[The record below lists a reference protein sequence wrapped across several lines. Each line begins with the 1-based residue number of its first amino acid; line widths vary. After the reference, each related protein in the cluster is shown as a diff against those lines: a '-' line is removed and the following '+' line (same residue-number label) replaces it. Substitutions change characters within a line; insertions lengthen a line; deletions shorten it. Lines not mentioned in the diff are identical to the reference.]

1 MTCYCALNIFL
12 LIFTKFKVEISYA
25 SFSKKYIKHTCQ
37 ITYKSNIMTW
47 YSQCYCFFIFTIF
60 VSGNIRTPETD
71 VHKEDKAH
79 PPVIVFDMK
88 QRKKNT
94 YDASLK

>member
-1 MTCYCALNIFL
+1 MACHCALNIFL

-47 YSQCYCFFIFTIF
+47 YSQCYFFFIFTIF

-88 QRKKNT
+88 QRNKNT
-94 YDASLK
+94 HASLK

>member
-1 MTCYCALNIFL
+1 
-12 LIFTKFKVEISYA
+12 
-25 SFSKKYIKHTCQ
+25 
-37 ITYKSNIMTW
+37 MTW

-94 YDASLK
+94 PASLK